1 MHFRRL
7 HLGFAILLLIACA
20 ISAREQK
27 TAEAWAEWESLSPD
41 NEEFTVLMPKNRTT
55 EALTFPYHK
64 VELSARLY
72 LAASSSGP
80 VLAVTSL
87 SGIRSDPAQYT
98 EFARFNA
105 YVDAFKAFFPG
116 KVRSK
121 QTPLQLILVSS
132 RPFRGHTGR
141 TYKMTLGDL
150 TGSLNAIVTMKRFYA
165 LVTLNT
171 KKDEALEEKFLSSFE
186 LPERVTDPPMITP
199 H

>member
-27 TAEAWAEWESLSPD
+27 TAEGWAEWESLSPD

-121 QTPLQLILVSS
+121 QTPL
-132 RPFRGHTGR
+132 
-141 TYKMTLGDL
+141 
-150 TGSLNAIVTMKRFYA
+150 
-165 LVTLNT
+165 
-171 KKDEALEEKFLSSFE
+171 
-186 LPERVTDPPMITP
+186 
-199 H
+199 